1 MVSPTKKRVAVVLDL
16 YQISS
21 KGYFP
26 ELSELLQGIKSVR
39 DKIKKKKK
47 KKRGYLSRISPAM
60 SVRPIY
66 TRLLFSLKFETGCNF
81 KIF

>member
-16 YQISS
+16 YQKSS

-26 ELSELLQGIKSVR
+26 EPTELLQGIKSVR

-47 KKRGYLSRISPAM
+47 EKKTRIS
-60 SVRPIY
+60 
-66 TRLLFSLKFETGCNF
+66 LKNF
-81 KIF
+81 TVCVS